1 MAAGQL
7 RPGRAF
13 PGASAKFGSGKPARA
28 VDGTG
33 EMPQTETNAPALG
46 AALPWGLPAPR
57 TAARAGGT
65 RVSLSPRAD
74 NLKIAAR
81 QNHGCVARSVES
93 LDHRTQIVLQRLLL
107 RWRQRG
113 KRL

>member
-57 TAARAGGT
+57 RGRGVHAHRYR
-65 RVSLSPRAD
+65 RVPTISR
-74 NLKIAAR
+74 
-81 QNHGCVARSVES
+81 
-93 LDHRTQIVLQRLLL
+93 
-107 RWRQRG
+107 
-113 KRL
+113 